1 MIKCKM
7 LFLHELCDFCK
18 QTALFPKKLFSIIHL
33 INDNNGMRGNIET
46 QIKTIENIF
55 DSNKRKTTDI
65 SIKDKA
71 K

>member
-1 MIKCKM
+1 M

-18 QTALFPKKLFSIIHL
+18 KTALFPKKLFSIIHP
-33 INDNNGMRGNIET
+33 INENNGMRGNIET
-46 QIKTIENIF
+46 QIKIIENIF
-55 DSNKRKTTDI
+55 DNNKRKTTDI